1 MATMRNFP
9 DPPKLG
15 IGIVWWPGLDP
26 LCRPAEG
33 LVQVIETEPE
43 VFWTQ
48 CPASNRGFASGLPA
62 AVRHLPQPKL
72 LHGVGAPFGG
82 TAAQST
88 AHCQTLVADIEAL
101 RPAWI
106 SDHLS
111 FDRFWPDASGN
122 DAPAVFTG
130 FFMPPAQS
138 ASGVA
143 QAASHIRH
151 RRAATGVPVAF
162 ENPVSYLP
170 PAPGEMPDSDFIA
183 AVAVAAD
190 CGILLDLHNVLCNAR
205 NGRQSVQEFCNAIP
219 LDRVWEIHLAGGA
232 SQRGFWLDAH
242 AGLVEPE
249 LMDILVDIL
258 PRLPSLGAIT
268 FEIIPDY
275 VAGIGLPAIAKMLG
289 ELNDIWQTYIGAAN
303 RIAAPPSHN
312 TPALPNAIQ
321 PALWEHALGAAVN
334 GMPAPSLPPELAS
347 WIGQADAS
355 LALYTFLAQEGRAS
369 SLVMSVPRTVR
380 ALLRALGEADTRA
393 LLARFWSHT
402 GPAYTTAEE
411 GRKFLDFL
419 SITAIPVAG
428 LHAEMLADLSSLLRP
443 VS

>member
-1 MATMRNFP
+1 MRNLP
-9 DPPKLG
+9 ELPKLG
-15 IGIVWWPGLDP
+15 IGLVWWSSLDP
-26 LCRPAEG
+26 LCRPGEG

-43 VFWTQ
+43 VFWTPR
-48 CPASNRGFASGLPA
+48 PASQPGFTSALPA
-62 AVRHLPQPKL
+62 TLRHLPQPKL

-82 TAAQST
+82 RALQSS
-88 AHCQTLVADIEAL
+88 AHRKALSAEIEAL

-111 FDRFWPDASGN
+111 FDRFWPDTSG
-122 DAPAVFTG
+122 DETPPVFTG

-143 QAASHIRH
+143 QAAAHIAS

-162 ENPVSYLP
+162 ENPVSYLA
-170 PAPGEMPDSDFIA
+170 PAPGEMPDGDFIA
-183 AVAVAAD
+183 AVAEAAD

-205 NGRQSVQEFCNAIP
+205 NGRQSVRDFCDAIP

-242 AGLVEPE
+242 SGLAEPE
-249 LMDILVDIL
+249 LMDILIEIL
-258 PRLPSLGAIT
+258 PRLPALSVIT

-275 VAGIGLPAIAKMLG
+275 VAGTGLPAIAKMLG
-289 ELNDIWQTYIGAAN
+289 ALNDIWKTYIDATD
-303 RIAAPPSHN
+303 RTAAPPLRQV
-312 TPALPNAIQ
+312 PQMPDAIAPGQ
-321 PALWEHALGAAVN
+321 WEHALGAAVN
-334 GMPAPSLPPELAS
+334 GRPAPPLPAALAR
-347 WIGQADAS
+347 WIGEADAA

-369 SLVMSVPRTVR
+369 SLVMSAPRTVR
-380 ALLRALGEADTRA
+380 ALLRNLGEAETRA
-393 LLARFWSHT
+393 LLARFWNEA

-419 SITAIPVAG
+419 SFTAVPVAG
-428 LHAEMLADLSSLLRP
+428 LHAEMLSDLRTLLRP
-443 VS
+443 AA

>member
-1 MATMRNFP
+1 MRSLP

-26 LCRPAEG
+26 LCRPNEG
-33 LVQVIETEPE
+33 LVQVIEAEPE

-48 CPASNRGFASGLPA
+48 QPHSNPGFVSSLPA
-62 AVRHLPQPKL
+62 ALRHLPQPKL

-82 TAAQST
+82 RAAQSA
-88 AHCQTLVADIEAL
+88 AHRQTLAGDIEAL

-111 FDRFWPDASGN
+111 FDRFFPDTSCA
-122 DAPAVFTG
+122 DTPPVFTG

-143 QAASHIRH
+143 QAASHIR
-151 RRAATGVPVAF
+151 RRQAAAGAPVAF

-170 PAPGEMPDSDFIA
+170 PAPGEMPDGDFIA
-183 AVAVAAD
+183 AVSESAD

-205 NGRQSVQEFCNAIP
+205 NGRQSVRDFCNAIP
-219 LDRVWEIHLAGGA
+219 LGRVWEIHLAGGA

-242 AGLVEPE
+242 SGLVEPE
-249 LMDILVDIL
+249 LMDSLVELL
-258 PRLPSLGAIT
+258 PRLPALGAIT

-289 ELNDIWQTYIGAAN
+289 ELNDIWKTYTGAAG
-303 RIAAPPSHN
+303 RIAAPALRQA
-312 TPALPNAIQ
+312 PAMPDEIA
-321 PALWEHALGAAVN
+321 PGLWEQALGAAVN
-334 GMPAPSLPPELAS
+334 AMPAPALPPNLAR
-347 WIGQADAS
+347 WISLADAP

-369 SLVMSVPRTVR
+369 SLVMSAPRTVR
-380 ALLRALGEADTRA
+380 ALLRSLGEADTRA
-393 LLARFWSHT
+393 LLAQFWSQSA
-402 GPAYTTAEE
+402 PAYTTAEE
-411 GRKFLDFL
+411 GRKFLGFL
-419 SITAIPVAG
+419 SFTTVPVAG
-428 LHAEMLADLSSLLRP
+428 LHTEMSADLRNLRVP
-443 VS
+443 QPA